1 MLLLPSTPP
10 STSFVCDRENNHD
23 FYCHVHIIHHYR
35 KGIFNEIVNSG
46 GITNIAAILI
56 LFRRKKTKKKYKT
69 RNIDCRPFP
78 TAIIRTHWINRAVC
92 IEVYFYHLS
101 KRVFHSVLYGL
112 CLLSN
117 PNYWNVWCDTCWM
130 CVNNKIIIIYFRKY
144 CNCIRSFLADLLF
157 FRD

>member
-56 LFRRKKTKKKYKT
+56 LFRRKKTKK
-69 RNIDCRPFP
+69 NIKQETLTVDPSRQPLYE
-78 TAIIRTHWINRAVC
+78 RT
-92 IEVYFYHLS
+92 ELT
-101 KRVFHSVLYGL
+101 VL
-112 CLLSN
+112 
-117 PNYWNVWCDTCWM
+117 
-130 CVNNKIIIIYFRKY
+130 CVLKFIFIT
-144 CNCIRSFLADLLF
+144 FLNEFFILF
-157 FRD
+157 FTVYVYCQTLIIGTYDVILAGCASTIK